1 MGLKHV
7 LNKSWGAGAVSED
20 IELAKAP
27 IHAILL
33 RMYALGSGAAAL
45 IAHFKTQFGTLIYA
59 KDGRGDITPRWTLA
73 ELYEYHKAF
82 FNRIPPFQDGTAA
95 NDKAAFLRVI
105 IPFGRPCMMSN
116 NSLFPTIEDPLVGWN
131 PQSTPYLHI
140 EVPADSD
147 IDNRTTQVSVLYG
160 KNPFQWTKK
169 WTDWTSQTLST
180 SGLKDWIVGDKGRW
194 LESFVF
200 QTSEENATLTADAPS
215 ILKVAFE
222 RKGQSVVLDGQVFN
236 PFGALLDST
245 QMLDDQY
252 LYWSFSQLH
261 GDPLSKCVNLDLGE
275 TKIRLLGGVAD
286 AVKVASSVVRR
297 QV

>member
-1 MGLKHV
+1 MLKH
-7 LNKSWGAGAVSED
+7 LTNKAWGAGAVTID

-27 IHAILL
+27 IHAIII
-33 RMYALGSGAAAL
+33 RNYALGSGAAGTV
-45 IAHFKTQFGTLIYA
+45 AHFNTQFGTLIYA
-59 KDGRGDITPRWTLA
+59 KDGRGDITPRWSLA
-73 ELYEYHKAF
+73 ELYAYQTAF

-95 NDKAAFLRVI
+95 DNKAAFQRII

-116 NSLFPTIEDPLVGWN
+116 ASLFPTIEDPLVGWN
-131 PQSTPYLHI
+131 PESTPYLHI

-147 IDNRTTQVSVLYG
+147 VDARTTQISVLY
-160 KNPFQWTKK
+160 KKSPFPWTKK

-180 SGLKDWIVGDKGRW
+180 SGLKDWIVGDRGRW

-215 ILKVAFE
+215 ILKMAFD
-222 RKGQSVVLDGQVFN
+222 RKGNSVVLDGEVYN
-236 PFGALLDST
+236 PFGALLDSLAMT
-245 QMLDDQY
+245 DDQY
-252 LYWSFSQLH
+252 LYWAFSQLH
-261 GDPLSKCVNLDLGE
+261 GDPLSRCVNLDLGE

-297 QV
+297 SV